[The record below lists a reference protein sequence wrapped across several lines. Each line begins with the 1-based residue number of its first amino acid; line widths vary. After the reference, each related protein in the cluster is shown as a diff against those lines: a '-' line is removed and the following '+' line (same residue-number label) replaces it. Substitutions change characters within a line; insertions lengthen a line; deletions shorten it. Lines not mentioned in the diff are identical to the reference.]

1 MRGNAV
7 NRPVFARLWL
17 WVSPGM
23 DRAGLA
29 RLRAE
34 VLAGLAGSVI
44 EVGAGNGLN
53 FGHYPPQVT
62 RVVAVE
68 PNPHLL
74 RAARE
79 AAARAPVPVEV
90 VDAVA
95 DRLPAAGAS
104 FDAAV
109 TSLVLCS
116 VPDPQAALRELY
128 RVIRPGGEL
137 CFLEHVR
144 ASTPGLR
151 RVQRGLD
158 ATIWPAL
165 AGGCHVG
172 RDTAAEIE
180 KAGFTIDRLDR
191 LRFPATCAVTPSSP
205 HILGRAIRPAQ

>member
-1 MRGNAV
+1 MRGTAV

-23 DRAGLA
+23 DRGGLA
-29 RLRAE
+29 RLRDE
-34 VLAGLAGSVI
+34 LLAGLAGAVI

-53 FGHYPPQVT
+53 FGHYPPKVT
-62 RVVAVE
+62 RVVAAE
-68 PNPHLL
+68 PNPHL
-74 RAARE
+74 RRVAHD

-116 VPDPQAALRELY
+116 VPDPQATLRELY

-137 CFLEHVR
+137 RFLEHVR
-144 ASTPGLR
+144 AGTPGLR

-158 ATIWPAL
+158 ATIWPTL
-165 AGGCHVG
+165 VGGCHLG
-172 RDTAAEIE
+172 RDTTAEIE
-180 KAGFTIDRLDR
+180 QAGFTIDRLDR
-191 LRFPATCAVTPSSP
+191 MRFPDTPVPTPSSP
-205 HILGRAIRPAQ
+205 HILGRAIRPAA

>member
-1 MRGNAV
+1 VRGNAV
-7 NRPVFARLWL
+7 NRPVFARCWL

-23 DRAGLA
+23 DRSGLA

-34 VLAGLAGSVI
+34 LLAGLAGPVI

-53 FGHYPPQVT
+53 FGHYPPEVT

-68 PNPHLL
+68 PNPYLR

-79 AAARAPVPVEV
+79 ATARAPVPIEV

-95 DRLPAAGAS
+95 DRLPLAGAS

-109 TSLVLCS
+109 ASLVLCS
-116 VPDPQAALRELY
+116 VPDPQAAVRELY

-137 CFLEHVR
+137 RFLEHVR
-144 ASTPGLR
+144 ASTPAMR

-158 ATIWPAL
+158 ATIWPTL
-165 AGGCHVG
+165 AGGCHLG
-172 RDTAAEIE
+172 RATAAEIE
-180 KAGFTIDRLDR
+180 KAGFRIDRLDQ
-191 LRFPATCAVTPSSP
+191 LRFPDTRVPTPSSP
-205 HILGRAIRPAQ
+205 HILGRAIRLAR